1 MLLTPPRAF
10 QTALNKLIEA
20 SRRVQH
26 DKHAWSK
33 AASVAA
39 RAAALDSEKLTRR
52 AEKAEKEAEDLRA
65 QVAALKSSLEAEK
78 LRSSKQQALSS
89 SAVQAANKR
98 AAQFEQLYEHAK
110 ATAMEERHKVESF
123 RVAATEL
130 NRQLEFGGPGGAIP
144 LNLLLSSTATDAG
157 IRAARR
163 SMGTAAG
170 AGAATTPVRATTAAG
185 NTPGASA
192 GKRASVS
199 RGAGTPSPSGA
210 RAHAPAGS
218 PSVSSTSKVTTNLA
232 SKAAAGVKSTA
243 SSGAGKAGHVTA
255 PLSALL
261 HTAASP
267 RTSAVSAGQE
277 AAPVAPAVA
286 PEAASA

>member
-1 MLLTPPRAF
+1 M
-10 QTALNKLIEA
+10 
-20 SRRVQH
+20 QH

-65 QVAALKSSLEAEK
+65 QVAALKSALEAEK

-89 SAVQAANKR
+89 AAVQAANKR
-98 AAQFEQLYEHAK
+98 ASQFEQLYEHAK

-130 NRQLEFGGPGGAIP
+130 NRQLEYGGPGGAIP
-144 LNLLLSSTATDAG
+144 LNLLLSSSATDAG

-163 SMGTAAG
+163 SMGAAAG
-170 AGAATTPVRATTAAG
+170 AAGTTPVPATTAAG
-185 NTPGASA
+185 ATPGSGA
-192 GKRASVS
+192 GKRGSVS
-199 RGAGTPSPSGA
+199 RGGGAVSAGTPSPRA
-210 RAHAPAGS
+210 RPHGAGS
-218 PSVSSTSKVTTNLA
+218 PSVSATSKVTANLA

-243 SSGAGKAGHVTA
+243 TSGGGKAGQVTA

-261 HTAASP
+261 HKAASP
-267 RTSAVSAGQE
+267 RTSAVGAGQE
-277 AAPVAPAVA
+277 AASPPAA
-286 PEAASA
+286 PEVAAA